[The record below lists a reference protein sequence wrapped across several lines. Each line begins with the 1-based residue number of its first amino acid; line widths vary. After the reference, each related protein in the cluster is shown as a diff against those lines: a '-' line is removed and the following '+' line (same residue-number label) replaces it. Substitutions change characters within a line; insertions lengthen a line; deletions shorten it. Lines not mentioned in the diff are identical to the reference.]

1 MIGVNRAVSPAVG
14 VVLMV
19 GLTVALFAGFTFVS
33 GDIANNQEGDID
45 VPNVETNVTST
56 EIRAELLEDSTSS
69 EVWIRRPDQ
78 TATELDRV
86 GKEYSEPIVQDNKGE
101 YQILAYDNRTG
112 DLTLVESIGTGDV
125 PKDNVNKLL
134 LEFVPGS
141 AKTTGATKSDQGKS
155 STGEGV
161 SFLVNNTGDVRVD
174 IAGYRIQEVS
184 KQIDVETSSP
194 PSKEPYEIDVDA
206 LGVSGEDGYC
216 SRPASPKKDIPI
228 NQDALFSG
236 EFCQS
241 HSTPSVVSGNG
252 EIDVALN
259 GVSFSGK
266 SKDIN
271 YFSYSP
277 VSDYTDI
284 RVDLFGPQYE
294 RLEIPFVF
302 NMLIIPE
309 DGSTGKVYPDDYTH
323 LDDVG
328 SDLDIDEDHPE
339 IDPNAGPETV
349 LVMENTRLKSD
360 VDGDDIDGPMDII
373 LQDGVTIESDIES
386 VGLVSG
392 GDDIVLQDVSDVTDV
407 FLGDRVTI
415 EDVDTVGNSTVGSI
429 NVGTDSTISQID
441 TVSRNVRIGK
451 NSEITS
457 DLQEIGGDAV
467 LKDNTAVEDVDEVG
481 GSVTVGDNSV
491 LGNVDTVGG
500 SLSIGDNSQAGD
512 IDSIEKG
519 VTIGSNSQVNDING
533 QYSDDSDKLD
543 GDLTVG
549 DDSVIGSVDG
559 VEGNVTTG
567 NNVSTGNINEVTGNV
582 ILGRGTGSGDSL
594 SVGTIQTIDGDLIVG
609 KGATAQNVNGI
620 DGDVKVREDGIINGN
635 LQADDNGHTNL
646 IVGTDATV
654 KSSVSGVDGN
664 IKIKNRGSVEGDIS
678 IGDNADGDLIVGEN
692 ATTSNV
698 DGVKG
703 DVMIKDNGSINGN
716 LNNVKGNVICGD
728 NVYIGGGESCD
739 ETGHEF

>member
-1 MIGVNRAVSPAVG
+1 MMQVSKAVSPAVG

-19 GLTVALFAGFTFVS
+19 GLTVALFAGFTYIS
-33 GDIANNQEGDID
+33 GGVANDQEGDID
-45 VPNVETNVTST
+45 IPNVETNVTSKQ
-56 EIRAELLEDSTSS
+56 IQAELLENKDSS

-78 TATELDRV
+78 TTTQLKRV
-86 GKEYSEPIVQDNKGE
+86 GKEYSEPIVEDNKGE
-101 YQILAYDNRTG
+101 YQLLAYGNQTG
-112 DLTLVESIGTGDV
+112 DVTLIESIGTGEV
-125 PKDNVNKLL
+125 PQDNVGELL

-141 AKTTGATKSDQGKS
+141 AETTGAAKSKQGPG

-174 IAGYRIQEVS
+174 IAGYRIEEVS
-184 KQIDVETSSP
+184 EQIEVETSSP
-194 PSKEPYEIDVDA
+194 PSKEPYEVDVDA
-206 LGVSGEDGYC
+206 LSTSGEDGFC
-216 SRPASPKKDIPI
+216 SRPASPNKDIPL
-228 NQDALFSG
+228 NQDATFSG
-236 EFCQS
+236 EYCQS
-241 HSTPSVVSGNG
+241 HSTPSVVSENG
-252 EIDVALN
+252 KIDIALN
-259 GVSFSGK
+259 GVSFEDGNR
-266 SKDIN
+266 DIN

-277 VSDYTDI
+277 VSTYTDV

-339 IDPNAGPETV
+339 IDPDAGPETI
-349 LVMENTRLKSD
+349 LVMEDTRVKSD
-360 VDGDDIDGPMDII
+360 VEGDDIDGPMNMI

-386 VGLVSG
+386 VGAVSG

-415 EDVDTVGNSTVGSI
+415 EDVDTVGNSTIGSI
-429 NVGTDSTISQID
+429 NVGKDSTISQVD
-441 TVSRNVRIGK
+441 TVSKNVRIGR

-457 DLQEIGGDAV
+457 DLEEIGGDAI
-467 LKDNTAVEDVDEVG
+467 LKDNTAVEDVDEIG
-481 GSVTVGDNSV
+481 GSVTVGDDSV

-519 VTIGSNSQVNDING
+519 VTIGDNSQVNDING
-533 QYSDDSDKLD
+533 QYSEDSNKLD

-549 DDSVIGSVDG
+549 DDSVIGDVDG
-559 VEGNVTTG
+559 VEGNLTTG
-567 NNVSTGNINEVTGNV
+567 NNVSTGNINEITGNV

-609 KGATAQNVNGI
+609 KGATAQDVNGI
-620 DGDVKVREDGIINGN
+620 DGDVKVREDGVINGN
-635 LQADDNGHTNL
+635 LQAGDNGHTNL
-646 IVGTDATV
+646 IVGQDATV

-664 IKIKNRGSVEGDIS
+664 IKIKNGGSVEGDIS
-678 IGDNADGDLIVGEN
+678 IGDNADGNLVIGEN
-692 ATTSNV
+692 ATAENI

-703 DVMIKDNGSINGN
+703 DAFIKDNGSINGN
-716 LNNVKGNVICGD
+716 LNNVKGDVICGD
-728 NVYIGGGESCD
+728 DVHINGGESCD